1 MCIVAGRKAF
11 RKDEAYTGGGA
22 PLFLDA
28 REVTHGTV
36 LETDVAIVGAGAA
49 GITLARELAGRPFQV
64 CVLESGGL
72 DLDKATQSL
81 AGGESVG
88 LPYYPLEATR
98 LRYFGGTTNH
108 WGGWCRPLDPIDF
121 EIRAWVPYS
130 GWPFPKT
137 RLDPYYQRAQ
147 AICQLG
153 PFSYDAEAWEDSKDR
168 RRLPFNGERVV
179 STMWQIGPP
188 TRFGP
193 AYRDDLA
200 RASNIRTYLYANVV
214 ELATTE
220 HAGQVTR
227 LRVAGLHGRVFWV
240 TAKLFILAAGG
251 IENARLLLL
260 SSAVQQTG
268 LGNRHN
274 LVGRFF
280 LEHPQLWS
288 GPLLLSQPTI
298 PMALYNIQ
306 TVAQTTVAGCLTL
319 AEEVQR
325 RERLLNGCVF
335 LHPALPGPDDELDAH
350 LGQVIGDIDAL
361 GESATGRGTRPPSAK
376 RYRLFLRP
384 EPAPHPDSRVT
395 LGEARD
401 SLGQRRARLHW
412 QLSPMIRQS
421 VGRALEILGEETGR
435 AGLGRVR
442 VSRDDEQTA
451 WARPQGGYHHMG
463 TTRMHVDPKQGVV
476 DADCRVHGLSNLFIA
491 GSSVFPTAGYANPT
505 LTIVALALRLADR
518 IKVLMT

>member
-1 MCIVAGRKAF
+1 MNEGR
-11 RKDEAYTGGGA
+11 E

-28 REVTHGTV
+28 RNVADGTV
-36 LETDVAIVGAGAA
+36 IETDVAIVGAGAA
-49 GITLARELAGRPFQV
+49 GITVARELAHQPFRV
-64 CVLESGGL
+64 CLLESGGL
-72 DLDKATQSL
+72 EFDKGTQLL
-81 AGGESVG
+81 AEGESTG

-108 WGGWCRPLDPIDF
+108 WGGWCRPLDVIDF
-121 EIRAWVPYS
+121 QARAWVPYS
-130 GWPFPKT
+130 GWPFPRT
-137 RLDPYYQRAQ
+137 HLDPYYRRAQ

-153 PFSYDAEAWEDSKDR
+153 PFAYDAETWEDSKDR
-168 RRLPFNGERVV
+168 RRLPFTGGRVF
-179 STMWQIGPP
+179 SAMWQIGPP

-193 AYRDDLA
+193 VYRDDLA

-220 HAGQVTR
+220 HARQVTR
-227 LRVAGLHGRVFWV
+227 LRVAGLHGHAFWV

-251 IENARLLLL
+251 IENPRLLLV
-260 SSAVQQTG
+260 SNATQRVG
-268 LGNRHN
+268 LGNGN
-274 LVGRFF
+274 DLVGRFF
-280 LEHPQLWS
+280 LDHPQLWS

-298 PMALYNIQ
+298 PMALYTIQ
-306 TVAQTTVAGCLTL
+306 TVAQTKVAGCLTL

-325 RERLLNGCVF
+325 RERLLNWCAF
-335 LHPALPGPDDELDAH
+335 LDTAPPGADDEIDAH
-350 LGQVIGDIDAL
+350 LGQVIGNIDAL
-361 GESATGRGTRPPSAK
+361 GKSAMRQGMRPPPAK

-401 SLGQRRARLHW
+401 SLGQPRARLHW
-412 QLSPMIRQS
+412 QLSPMTRLS
-421 VGRALEILGEETGR
+421 VGRALEILGEEVGR

-442 VSRDDEQTA
+442 VSKDDEQAA

-505 LTIVALALRLADR
+505 LTIVALSVRLADR
-518 IKVLMT
+518 IKDLMT